1 MIIQSLPMCILT
13 EKSSIL
19 TILED
24 YEILLEAFI
33 SVIFH
38 WSMQLRDKRK
48 WRTYL
53 EVWVIINQKKRSKV
67 EILENAQSIFD
78 GRRQIV
84 MAFEQNIFPLP
95 QQPKDEKYA
104 FDILLWVITKGEEN
118 INNILFLQNLVL
130 C

>member
-1 MIIQSLPMCILT
+1 
-13 EKSSIL
+13 
-19 TILED
+19 
-24 YEILLEAFI
+24 
-33 SVIFH
+33 
-38 WSMQLRDKRK
+38 MQLRGKRK

-53 EVWVIINQKKRSKV
+53 EVWVIINKKKWSKV

-104 FDILLWVITKGEEN
+104 FDILLWDITEEEEN
-118 INNILFLQNLVL
+118 INNTLFLQNLVL

>member
-1 MIIQSLPMCILT
+1 
-13 EKSSIL
+13 
-19 TILED
+19 
-24 YEILLEAFI
+24 
-33 SVIFH
+33 
-38 WSMQLRDKRK
+38 MQLRDKRK

-78 GRRQIV
+78 GRKQIV

-104 FDILLWVITKGEEN
+104 FDILLWVITEGEEN

>member
-1 MIIQSLPMCILT
+1 
-13 EKSSIL
+13 
-19 TILED
+19 
-24 YEILLEAFI
+24 
-33 SVIFH
+33 
-38 WSMQLRDKRK
+38 MQLRDKRK
-48 WRTYL
+48 WRTYW
-53 EVWVIINQKKRSKV
+53 EVWVIINQKKWSKV
-67 EILENAQSIFD
+67 EILENAQSVFD

-104 FDILLWVITKGEEN
+104 FDILLWVITEGEEN

>member
-1 MIIQSLPMCILT
+1 
-13 EKSSIL
+13 
-19 TILED
+19 
-24 YEILLEAFI
+24 
-33 SVIFH
+33 
-38 WSMQLRDKRK
+38 MQLRDKRK

-104 FDILLWVITKGEEN
+104 FDILLWVITEGEEN